1 MYVKAST
8 RKTRDGQTIRYLQL
22 AHNEWDPAA
31 KVSKTRVLYSFGRE
45 DQLDVTGVRRLVD
58 ALSRLLDPADALAVA
73 TPAGLSFVE
82 ARPLGGAWLLD
93 GLWRRLGID
102 TILGS
107 MVGAARREVDV
118 ERVLFALVANRALK
132 PSSKLAA
139 ADWVCHDVHLPG
151 LSQVTDDAC
160 YRAMDQLI
168 DVEPAL
174 TRAIYDQIADLL
186 NLEVDLL
193 FFDTTS
199 TYFELDEADD
209 LVWRDKHG
217 KMVELAQKSIYNPK
231 TKKYFGLSDS
241 WVPDP
246 GNYRKDLWDAVGTFP
261 DTWDDV
267 RIGGAKIKQQSG
279 NPVGIGLSQ
288 ELDTSMAMRAIMYS
302 FGSHEQDEDGQL
314 TINSKETLEAVKFV
328 RALYQETMTPEV
340 FTWDVSSNNRFMLA
354 GKGSFA
360 MNAISITRSAEK
372 DVPEMSKKIQL
383 AKTPAGPVRRM
394 GLEHV
399 MSVYVIWKFS
409 ENKEGAKQFLL
420 DLVDHYRTA
429 FLESEFYNFPSFPK
443 TVPDLQ
449 ELIAKDPKGEPPDKY
464 SILGDFIN
472 YATNVGYPG
481 YSTAAIDEVFS
492 TFVIPTMFG
501 RAARDEVSP
510 EDAIKAAE
518 REMKRIFAK
527 WEKA

>member
-1 MYVKAST
+1 MMTSQHKASIS
-8 RKTRDGQTIRYLQL
+8 RREFLKTVGVGSLAFAGFTPLIYTSHVSAQPKTLKILQWSHFVPRYDEWFDKKFTKEWGD
-22 AHNEWDPAA
+22 AHNTQVVVDHISAGEIRARAA
-31 KVSKTRVLYSFGRE
+31 AEVAAQKGHDLFMF
-45 DQLDVTGVRRLVD
+45 
-58 ALSRLLDPADALAVA
+58 LDPPAVY
-73 TPAGLSFVE
+73 E
-82 ARPLGGAWLLD
+82 AQVIEHNEIVQEA
-93 GLWRRLGID
+93 
-102 TILGS
+102 
-107 MVGAARREVDV
+107 
-118 ERVLFALVANRALK
+118 ERK
-132 PSSKLAA
+132 
-139 ADWVCHDVHLPG
+139 
-151 LSQVTDDAC
+151 
-160 YRAMDQLI
+160 Y
-168 DVEPAL
+168 
-174 TRAIYDQIADLL
+174 
-186 NLEVDLL
+186 
-193 FFDTTS
+193 
-199 TYFELDEADD
+199 
-209 LVWRDKHG
+209 G
-217 KMVELAQKSIYNPK
+217 KIVELAQKSTYNPK
-231 TKKYFGLSDS
+231 TKKYFGFSES

-246 GNYRKDLWDAVGTFP
+246 GNYRKDLWDAVGMFP

-267 RIGGAKIKQQSG
+267 RIGGAKIKQQFG

-302 FGSHEQDEDGQL
+302 FGSHEQNEEGQL

-360 MNAISITRSAEK
+360 LNAISITRSAEK
-372 DVPEMSKKIQL
+372 EVPEMSKKIQL
-383 AKTPAGPVRRM
+383 AKPAAGPVRRL

-420 DLVDHYRTA
+420 DLLDNYRTA
-429 FLESEFYNFPSFPK
+429 FLESEFYNFPSFPN

-449 ELIAKDPKGEPPDKY
+449 ELIGKDPKGDPPDKY
-464 SILGDFIN
+464 KILGDFLN

-501 RAARDEVSP
+501 KAARDELSP
-510 EDAIKAAE
+510 EEAIKAAE

-527 WEKA
+527 WERA

>member
-1 MYVKAST
+1 MTSQA
-8 RKTRDGQTIRYLQL
+8 KT
-22 AHNEWDPAA
+22 
-31 KVSKTRVLYSFGRE
+31 
-45 DQLDVTGVRRLVD
+45 
-58 ALSRLLDPADALAVA
+58 ALSRRAWLKTVGVGSLTLARFGPRLQTSRASAQSKTLKILQWSHFVPRYDEWFDKKFTKEWGEQHNTQVIVDHISSAEIRARAAAEVAAQKGHDLFMFLDPPAVY
-73 TPAGLSFVE
+73 E
-82 ARPLGGAWLLD
+82 AQVIEHNEL
-93 GLWRRLGID
+93 
-102 TILGS
+102 
-107 MVGAARREVDV
+107 VQEV
-118 ERVLFALVANRALK
+118 ER
-132 PSSKLAA
+132 
-139 ADWVCHDVHLPG
+139 
-151 LSQVTDDAC
+151 
-160 YRAMDQLI
+160 
-168 DVEPAL
+168 
-174 TRAIYDQIADLL
+174 
-186 NLEVDLL
+186 
-193 FFDTTS
+193 
-199 TYFELDEADD
+199 
-209 LVWRDKHG
+209 KHG
-217 KMVELAQKSIYNPK
+217 KMVELAHKSTYNPK
-231 TKKYFGLSDS
+231 TKKYFGFSDS

-246 GNYRKDLWDAVGTFP
+246 GNYRKDLWDAVGMVP

-302 FGSHEQDEDGQL
+302 FGSHEQNEDGQL

-383 AKTPAGPVRRM
+383 VKTPAGPARRM

-399 MSVYVIWKFS
+399 MSAYVIWKFA

-420 DLVDHYRTA
+420 DLVEHYRTA
-429 FLESEFYNFPSFPK
+429 FLESEFYNFPSFPN
-443 TVPDLQ
+443 TVPDLR
-449 ELIAKDPKGEPPDKY
+449 ELIAKDPKGEPADKY
-464 SILGDFIN
+464 SILGDFVQ

-492 TFVIPTMFG
+492 TFVIPSMFG
-501 RAARDEVSP
+501 KAARDELSP

-518 REMKRIFAK
+518 RDMKRIFAK
-527 WEKA
+527 WEKV

>member
-1 MYVKAST
+1 MTSQRKASLSRRELLKAVGVGSLALAGFAPLIQT
-8 RKTRDGQTIRYLQL
+8 SRASAQSKTLKILQWSHFVPRYDAWFDKKFTKEWGEQHNTHVVVDHISSAEIRARAAAEVAAQKGHDLFMFLDPPAVYESQVIE
-22 AHNEWDPAA
+22 HNE
-31 KVSKTRVLYSFGRE
+31 
-45 DQLDVTGVRRLVD
+45 
-58 ALSRLLDPADALAVA
+58 
-73 TPAGLSFVE
+73 
-82 ARPLGGAWLLD
+82 
-93 GLWRRLGID
+93 
-102 TILGS
+102 
-107 MVGAARREVDV
+107 MVQEV
-118 ERVLFALVANRALK
+118 ER
-132 PSSKLAA
+132 
-139 ADWVCHDVHLPG
+139 
-151 LSQVTDDAC
+151 
-160 YRAMDQLI
+160 
-168 DVEPAL
+168 
-174 TRAIYDQIADLL
+174 
-186 NLEVDLL
+186 
-193 FFDTTS
+193 
-199 TYFELDEADD
+199 
-209 LVWRDKHG
+209 KHG
-217 KMVELAQKSIYNPK
+217 KMLELAHKSTYNPK
-231 TKKYFGLSDS
+231 TKKYFGFSDS

-246 GNYRKDLWDAVGTFP
+246 GNFRKDLWDAVGMVP

-302 FGSHEQDEDGQL
+302 FGSHEQNEDGQL

-383 AKTPAGPVRRM
+383 VKTPAGPARRM

-399 MSVYVIWKFS
+399 MSAYVIWKFS

-429 FLESEFYNFPSFPK
+429 FLESEFYNFPSFPD

-449 ELIAKDPKGEPPDKY
+449 ELIAKDSKGEPPDKY
-464 SILGDFIN
+464 SILGDFVQ

-492 TFVIPTMFG
+492 TFVIPTMFAK
-501 RAARDEVSP
+501 AARDEVSP

>member
-1 MYVKAST
+1 MTSQA
-8 RKTRDGQTIRYLQL
+8 KT
-22 AHNEWDPAA
+22 
-31 KVSKTRVLYSFGRE
+31 
-45 DQLDVTGVRRLVD
+45 
-58 ALSRLLDPADALAVA
+58 ALSRRAWLKTVGVGSLTLAGFGPLLQTSRASAQSKTLKILQWSHFVPRYDEWFDKKFTKEWGEQHNTQVIVDHISSAEIRARAAAEVAAQKGHDLFMFLDPPAVY
-73 TPAGLSFVE
+73 E
-82 ARPLGGAWLLD
+82 AQVIEHNEL
-93 GLWRRLGID
+93 
-102 TILGS
+102 
-107 MVGAARREVDV
+107 VQEV
-118 ERVLFALVANRALK
+118 ER
-132 PSSKLAA
+132 
-139 ADWVCHDVHLPG
+139 
-151 LSQVTDDAC
+151 
-160 YRAMDQLI
+160 
-168 DVEPAL
+168 
-174 TRAIYDQIADLL
+174 
-186 NLEVDLL
+186 
-193 FFDTTS
+193 
-199 TYFELDEADD
+199 
-209 LVWRDKHG
+209 KHG
-217 KMVELAQKSIYNPK
+217 KMVELAHKSTYNPK
-231 TKKYFGLSDS
+231 TKKYFGFSDS

-246 GNYRKDLWDAVGTFP
+246 GNYRKDLWDAVGMVP

-302 FGSHEQDEDGQL
+302 FGSHEQNEDGQL

-383 AKTPAGPVRRM
+383 VKTPAGPARRM

-399 MSVYVIWKFS
+399 MSAYVIWKFA

-420 DLVDHYRTA
+420 DLVEHYRTA
-429 FLESEFYNFPSFPK
+429 FLESEFYNFPSFPN
-443 TVPDLQ
+443 TVPDLR
-449 ELIAKDPKGEPPDKY
+449 ELIAKDPKGEPADKY
-464 SILGDFIN
+464 SILGDFVQ

-492 TFVIPTMFG
+492 TFVIPSMFG
-501 RAARDEVSP
+501 KAARDELSP

-518 REMKRIFAK
+518 RDMKRIFAK
-527 WEKA
+527 WEKV

>member
-1 MYVKAST
+1 MTSQA
-8 RKTRDGQTIRYLQL
+8 KT
-22 AHNEWDPAA
+22 
-31 KVSKTRVLYSFGRE
+31 
-45 DQLDVTGVRRLVD
+45 
-58 ALSRLLDPADALAVA
+58 ALSRRAWLKTVGVGSLMLARFGPRLQTSRASAQSKTLKILQWSHFVPRYDEWFDKKFTKEWGEQHNTQVIVDHISSAEIRARAAAEVAAQKGHDLFMFLDPPAVY
-73 TPAGLSFVE
+73 E
-82 ARPLGGAWLLD
+82 AQVIEHNEL
-93 GLWRRLGID
+93 
-102 TILGS
+102 
-107 MVGAARREVDV
+107 VQEV
-118 ERVLFALVANRALK
+118 ER
-132 PSSKLAA
+132 
-139 ADWVCHDVHLPG
+139 
-151 LSQVTDDAC
+151 
-160 YRAMDQLI
+160 
-168 DVEPAL
+168 
-174 TRAIYDQIADLL
+174 
-186 NLEVDLL
+186 
-193 FFDTTS
+193 
-199 TYFELDEADD
+199 
-209 LVWRDKHG
+209 KHG
-217 KMVELAQKSIYNPK
+217 KMVELAHKSTYNPK
-231 TKKYFGLSDS
+231 TKKYFGFSDS

-246 GNYRKDLWDAVGTFP
+246 GNYRKDLWDAVGMVP

-302 FGSHEQDEDGQL
+302 FGSHEQNEDGQL

-383 AKTPAGPVRRM
+383 VKTPAGPARRM

-399 MSVYVIWKFS
+399 MSAYVIWKFA

-420 DLVDHYRTA
+420 DLVEHYRTA
-429 FLESEFYNFPSFPK
+429 FLESEFYNFPSFPN
-443 TVPDLQ
+443 TVPDLR
-449 ELIAKDPKGEPPDKY
+449 ELIAKDPKGEPADKY
-464 SILGDFIN
+464 SILGDFVQ

-492 TFVIPTMFG
+492 TFVIPSMFG
-501 RAARDEVSP
+501 KAARDELSP

-518 REMKRIFAK
+518 RDMKRIFAK
-527 WEKA
+527 WEKV